1 MTEVTD
7 LEKPNLTNE
16 DERLQAQRK
25 MKMKEIKD
33 SMMGDRPECFSPPR
47 LTHVNEWKQS
57 FGKAEKAQSERI
69 KDGDK
74 ANDSFYPDVEYKH
87 GKNTK
92 NGNTVSSTEDTSRT
106 LHTNT
111 NIDKKNELNRQNSF
125 TTKIFRNGIYNEI
138 EDLGYSSSSTN
149 NDLLSHSLPSGI
161 FNSSISSTKVVY
173 DQRIYN
179 DPVSAEKENVEE
191 QYFQSFKNF
200 HNSTTDEQVSNSSV
214 VKPKNAFSNKI
225 NSSNDAFMSFLS
237 RSLSK
242 KFGKTPTE
250 NGTPT
255 PIKVTPMSSKPSSA
269 NSSNI
274 NESSDKKCG
283 KVNTGELEMKDSQTN
298 VEEQWSNKPNE
309 YNNYL
314 SRSVTA
320 SEFGDPDP
328 RGRTKSKTS
337 PSKSFFKTISHV
349 FSFIVNDKKSSM
361 DVEDPD
367 RNCLCKR
374 SEHHLWSRKMS
385 WGMFF
390 FLLLIDIITII
401 LMMIVFEKFNELKSI
416 ERISLASI
424 AQRQS
429 MPAESLVSSITQEAS
444 IIPTSPPSKGTTV
457 LTRMHFDPDRIYFPD
472 DIGDKPELTNGK
484 RKGDGDIKSS
494 TSNEDELTSRNER
507 NIVISRTFN
516 VFENKAETTIASSS
530 NISPQSTKSA
540 LTPTLSSTESTSPT
554 TISDINVEIQGEKMK
569 KVQIMD
575 RKKAIQQAKDEIF
588 EEMDY
593 IISNLSREIQDLK
606 NQIEVLKRP
615 PIFSCYRT
623 SEHNTEGVI
632 KYTDCNVKTPG
643 MNPNTGKFT
652 VQIPGVYKISFTGL
666 FKAVNGHAVNADI
679 IKKTFGGRFEFL
691 GRSSADTNEI
701 GTIFG
706 ANDDTILTTSTL
718 TIMTPL
724 NLEDEV
730 YVTMSIETN
739 HGYSSIY
746 SSANPAIHFI
756 GEWVSSN

>member
-92 NGNTVSSTEDTSRT
+92 NGNTVSSTEDT
-106 LHTNT
+106 
-111 NIDKKNELNRQNSF
+111 K
-125 TTKIFRNGIYNEI
+125 
-138 EDLGYSSSSTN
+138 DLGYSSSSTN

-200 HNSTTDEQVSNSSV
+200 HNSTTDEQMWAPANFSKVSNSSV

-320 SEFGDPDP
+320 SD
-328 RGRTKSKTS
+328 
-337 PSKSFFKTISHV
+337 
-349 FSFIVNDKKSSM
+349 FIVNDKKSSM

-367 RNCLCKR
+367 TNCLCKR

-429 MPAESLVSSITQEAS
+429 MPAESVVSSITQEAS
-444 IIPTSPPSKGTTV
+444 IIPTSPSKGTTV

-507 NIVISRTFN
+507 NICD
-516 VFENKAETTIASSS
+516 K
-530 NISPQSTKSA
+530 SPQSTKSA

-554 TISDINVEIQGEKMK
+554 TISDIN
-569 KVQIMD
+569 
-575 RKKAIQQAKDEIF
+575 AKDEIF